1 MPAKFWRLTGWT
13 NVAPRN
19 FNLTLRCIAFRIY
32 KACYRRKLIVSAGN
46 FILTLRCKVNRFAG
60 KIDFVQKEP
69 LKTAF
74 LGWQKWTLLSLGGA
88 GGQTVHNRSTFGAPL
103 KTYGHNASNELCGR
117 SVASK
122 LWPQQADGLF
132 YQGDTEIGEN
142 LHFFI
147 KRSAPEN
154 FQGENF
160 SKGVPTETLRTHGSE
175 YVY

>member
-13 NVAPRN
+13 NISPRN
-19 FNLTLRCIAFRIY
+19 FKLILRCIAFRMY
-32 KACYRRKLIVSAGN
+32 KACYRRKSTVSPGKLILPKKN
-46 FILTLRCKVNRFAG
+46 
-60 KIDFVQKEP
+60 P
-69 LKTAF
+69 KTAF
-74 LGWQKWTLLSLGGA
+74 PGWQKWTPLSLRGA
-88 GGQTVHNRSTFGAPL
+88 GGQTVHNRSTLGVPL

-154 FQGENF
+154 FQREIF
-160 SKGVPTETLRTHGSE
+160 SGGVPTESLCTHDSE